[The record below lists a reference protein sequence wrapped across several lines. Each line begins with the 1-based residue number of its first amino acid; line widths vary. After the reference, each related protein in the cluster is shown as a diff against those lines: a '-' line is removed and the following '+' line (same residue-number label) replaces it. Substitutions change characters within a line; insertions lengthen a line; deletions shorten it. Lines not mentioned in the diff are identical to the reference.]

1 MKITSRMSGG
11 VRGYS
16 VKKATLFR
24 LVIIFAI
31 VWGSFSVFGIG
42 KAGAATDN
50 RNSYSEIS

>member
-1 MKITSRMSGG
+1 MSGG